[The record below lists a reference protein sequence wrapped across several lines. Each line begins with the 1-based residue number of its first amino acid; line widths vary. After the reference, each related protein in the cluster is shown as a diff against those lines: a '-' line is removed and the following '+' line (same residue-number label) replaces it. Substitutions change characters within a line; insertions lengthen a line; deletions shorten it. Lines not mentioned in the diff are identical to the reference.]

1 MESILNSVKTAIGV
15 GEQHEYF
22 DSTLIPLINAQF
34 AILNDEG
41 VGPEEVFTIDSAES
55 KWSDFTQDAKVQRL
69 VREWVGLKV
78 KLTFDPPAN
87 GTIVDTIK
95 ETIKEVEWRMYNHCD
110 LVNRE
115 RGENNAE

>member
-22 DSTLIPLINAQF
+22 DSTLIPLINSQF

-41 VGPEEVFTIDSAES
+41 VGPEEVFSIDNAES
-55 KWSDFTQDAKVQRL
+55 KWSDFTQDSKIQRL

-78 KLTFDPPAN
+78 KLAFDPPTS
-87 GTIVDTIK
+87 GTITDTIK
-95 ETIKEVEWRMYNHCD
+95 ETIAEIEWRMYNHCD
-110 LVNRE
+110 LVNRKE
-115 RGENNAE
+115 RE